1 VERKEIWVSAHNR
14 GERLAHDAIC
24 GGACNGATPNIPRES
39 QRGAA
44 DKEKQRV
51 TTSTALTVLL
61 AATLGIG
68 QTKTNSQQSPMAKPV
83 QARPVQRVKPAEP
96 PKDTTFKGKKA
107 YVYFRENEL
116 TWKIG
121 NDVLERT
128 IRFDRDAGGLRTTEI
143 KTMGGL
149 PKIDSTSTTEGEFS
163 VIGADAQKRGP
174 YHLDHDWAYI
184 WQSVGTPS
192 HEGRVL
198 TIHLQG
204 VRSNS
209 GLEVE
214 VLYEVLPGNRPY
226 LGKSITL
233 INRGDAPVSLAD
245 VVFDRWILPAPSHP
259 ARAAKSGTKTTS
271 SKPEDF
277 SASGD
282 FSMGVED
289 AANRI
294 GLRAFMTG
302 KNGEISFTNGT
313 VVPRF
318 TGPEVA
324 PPNGGRAYTPFAV
337 IFPYSGTAE
346 RGNMLYQKYEVA
358 SAPTPGVLKER
369 NP

>member
-1 VERKEIWVSAHNR
+1 M
-14 GERLAHDAIC
+14 
-24 GGACNGATPNIPRES
+24 
-39 QRGAA
+39 
-44 DKEKQRV
+44 
-51 TTSTALTVLL
+51 TTSTALTVLI
-61 AATLGIG
+61 AATLGAG
-68 QTKTNSQQSPMAKPV
+68 QTPKNAPQPPMAKPV
-83 QARPVQRVKPAEP
+83 QARPVQRVKPKDS
-96 PKDTTFKGKKA
+96 PKDTTFRGKKA
-107 YVYFRENEL
+107 YVYFREKEL
-116 TWKIG
+116 VWKIG

-128 IRFDRDAGGLRTTEI
+128 IQFDKDNGGLRTTQV

-163 VIGADAQKRGP
+163 VIGADGRKRGP
-174 YHLDHDWAYI
+174 YHLDRDWAYI
-184 WQSVGTPS
+184 WQSVGTPA

-233 INRGDAPVSLAD
+233 INRGDAPVSIAD
-245 VVFDRWILPAPSHP
+245 VVYDRWVLPTPSRP
-259 ARAAKSGTKTTS
+259 SRSTKEAAKTAGA
-271 SKPEDF
+271 KPQDF

-302 KNGEISFTNGT
+302 KDGEIAFTNGT

-318 TGPEVA
+318 DGPVVA
-324 PPNGGRAYTPFAV
+324 APNGGRAYTPFAV
-337 IFPYSGTAE
+337 IFAYSGTAD
-346 RGNMLYQKYEVA
+346 RGNLLYQKYEVA
-358 SAPTPGVLKER
+358 SAPTAASLKER
-369 NP
+369 YP